1 MKALVLSGGG
11 AKGAYQ
17 VGALK
22 HILGELKVNYD
33 AFCGVSV
40 GALNSAYL
48 SMFKSGE
55 EELAYSEL
63 EKLWNRV
70 DTDKIY
76 KRWFPFGRLHGL
88 WASSLYNSKPLLDWI
103 ESELHMDKVATSG
116 KLAAV
121 GAVSLTSGVYRVFH
135 QDYKDF
141 PKAVA
146 ASSSF
151 PGMLIPIE
159 MEGEL
164 WSDGGIKEITPL
176 KAAIDLG
183 ATNVDIIIT
192 SPRSNTKP
200 FPENPNAIN
209 VLLRT
214 LDLMSDEIIETDLDK
229 ALMYNDMVTKGYA
242 PKGKRYINFNIIR
255 PQANLTE
262 DSLDFSPEKLKKMA
276 EQGYVNA
283 ISTYKNI

>member
-1 MKALVLSGGG
+1 MRALVLSGGG

-22 HILGELKVNYD
+22 HMLGELKINYN

-63 EKLWNRV
+63 ESLWNRV

-88 WASSLYNSKPLLDWI
+88 WSSSLYNSKPF
-103 ESELHMDKVATSG
+103 TSG

-121 GAVSLTSGVYRVFH
+121 GAVSLTTGTYRVFH
-135 QDYKDF
+135 QDYPDF

-176 KAAIDLG
+176 KAAISLG
-183 ATNVDIIIT
+183 ATEVDIIIT
-192 SPRSNTKP
+192 SPKSNTKP
-200 FPENPNAIN
+200 FPEKPNAIS

-214 LDLMSDEIIETDLDK
+214 LDLMSDEIIENDLDK
-229 ALMYNDMVTKGYA
+229 ALLYNDMVVKGAA
-242 PKGKRYINFNIIR
+242 PPGKRFIKFNIIR
-255 PQANLTE
+255 PHTNLTE
-262 DSLDFSPEKLKKMA
+262 DSLDFSPEKLQEM
-276 EQGYVNA
+276 
-283 ISTYKNI
+283 KNIGYSDAKSAYLL